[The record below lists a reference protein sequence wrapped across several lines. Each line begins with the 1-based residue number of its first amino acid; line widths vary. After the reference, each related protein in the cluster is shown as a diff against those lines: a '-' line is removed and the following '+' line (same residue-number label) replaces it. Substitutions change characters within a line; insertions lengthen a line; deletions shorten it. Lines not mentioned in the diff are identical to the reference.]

1 MNIVMA
7 VRKRMQGSG
16 AHNIMTHKI
25 RLMRTVPAPDPVVS
39 DPLEAY
45 ALPSQV
51 TDGLA
56 ALDID
61 PRNAVLTVFGDLRL
75 K

>member
-1 MNIVMA
+1 M
-7 VRKRMQGSG
+7 
-16 AHNIMTHKI
+16 
-25 RLMRTVPAPDPVVS
+25 PAPDPVVS